1 MAEMLQIQTN
11 TDDYNAFRMER
22 FLNEGI
28 DGLRAPEGA
37 GAGRLAK
44 AMQMAR
50 RWSNGS
56 AGVRSGGSAPG
67 SASAPYSMTPSM
79 SSVLS
84 QVRFNSRS
92 RRASPRARSGMG
104 MSPGLDSS
112 ACASASYSSSGSVR
126 SAHSIFSVPSF
137 DYALQGSAAMM
148 REDSLDEWHCGLCAP
163 DQHPLEA
170 GDSHGNGNAGTAA
183 AVAAQ
188 HAESCS
194 GQPNVRLVNP
204 QDLDLQDEYQLR
216 DIVQLY
222 RPVYQR
228 DKRGSKDAA
237 VPRRTSV
244 DLTIDTANNVGTAQV
259 LGPESARAARS
270 TARRS
275 SLIYDTDVVELEN
288 WPHGKT
294 RDPTVGADTHRGLT
308 QREARPS
315 SDLPNRRTRQQTLN
329 PNFLKLYALET
340 NSKARNL
347 IPDLNVDEHVLR
359 KLSFRDIWDLQI
371 PPTSE
376 TRGVS
381 AHDIKLALITRKKLW
396 SEMMC
401 EPRSDLHGDHAPWNL
416 HFIASTGSG
425 SCLGS
430 EQRAPSLVR
439 VNSDIKPW
447 TNLSSNYMLRPSGKL
462 QLTRTAAGVHPRELH
477 YVVKGWY
484 DARFASSLSPSVFS
498 LC

>member
-1 MAEMLQIQTN
+1 MAEMLRIHTN

-22 FLNEGI
+22 FLSEGI
-28 DGLRAPEGA
+28 DGLRTPEGP

-44 AMQMAR
+44 AMRMAR
-50 RWSNGS
+50 RWSNSS
-56 AGVRSGGSAPG
+56 AGMRSGASAPA

-92 RRASPRARSGMG
+92 RRASPRTRSGAAMSMGVSSGMG
-104 MSPGLDSS
+104 SS

-126 SAHSIFSVPSF
+126 SAHSIFSVASS
-137 DYALQGSAAMM
+137 DYALQGSAAMI
-148 REDSLDEWHCGLCAP
+148 RDDSLDEWRCGLCAS
-163 DQHPLEA
+163 DQHPL
-170 GDSHGNGNAGTAA
+170 GPDNGNAGISV
-183 AVAAQ
+183 AVAAA
-188 HAESCS
+188 HAGSCP

-228 DKRGSKDAA
+228 DKRGARDAS

-259 LGPESARAARS
+259 LGPDNARPARS
-270 TARRS
+270 SARRS

-294 RDPTVGADTHRGLT
+294 RDPAAGVDAHRGLT
-308 QREARPS
+308 QREARPT

-340 NSKARNL
+340 NSKVRNL
-347 IPDLNVDEHVLR
+347 IPDLNVDEQVLR
-359 KLSFRDIWDLQI
+359 KLSFSDIWDLQI

-416 HFIASTGSG
+416 QFVASTASSPGPD
-425 SCLGS
+425 
-430 EQRAPSLVR
+430 QRAPSLVR

-447 TNLSSNYMLRPSGKL
+447 TSHSSNYMLRPSGKL

-484 DARFASSLSPSVFS
+484 DARFASSLS
-498 LC
+498 